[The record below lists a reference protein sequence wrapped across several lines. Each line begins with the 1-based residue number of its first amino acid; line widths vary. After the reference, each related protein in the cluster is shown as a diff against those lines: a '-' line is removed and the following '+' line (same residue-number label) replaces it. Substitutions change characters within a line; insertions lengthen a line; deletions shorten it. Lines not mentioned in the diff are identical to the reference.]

1 MPRSPQACIVCRR
14 MCRGTRCRQCAKAR
28 GAYSRVNAKA
38 QRMTVAV
45 KRAVVQRGSW
55 WVGKSPEDFTALAQ
69 VMVVPND
76 TAKSYNW
83 KQES

>member
-1 MPRSPQACIVCRR
+1 
-14 MCRGTRCRQCAKAR
+14 
-28 GAYSRVNAKA
+28 
-38 QRMTVAV
+38 MTVAV